1 MANFQNNSITEYG
14 RLLLAEVQAG
24 AVFIPTRIVLGS
36 GNLPAGKEPTTMTD
50 VVSPVKDL
58 NINKKEKTPDGK
70 VVFGGAYDNQG
81 VTKPFYL
88 RELALYARAEYR
100 NEDGSVKKAVDEV
113 LYSYGNAGAT
123 ADYMPAYS
131 TETVVEKQ
139 LDIVVYVGNS
149 AKVELTIASGTAMT
163 VEMGEQMVDGLRQ
176 EVGQALEG
184 KAEKTHTH
192 TSKDITGLDEAMS
205 GALEGKADKEHTHT
219 KKDITDFPESM
230 PASDVHEWAKQ
241 PNKPTYTAG
250 EVGALPLHGWQL
262 AAADF
267 DTLTASGAYQYQGVN
282 LNTPYGSSMDTHFHI
297 VVLRHND
304 HWIRQIAYD
313 VRGQNCYTRVK
324 INGAWYA
331 WQQIMLGSDVT
342 SLLAGKQDASTAINT
357 GNIGSQTVN
366 KANYASITDPGTASL
381 KNISAGTSD
390 LTAGSSSLT
399 TGDIYLVYE

>member
-24 AVFIPTRIVLGS
+24 AVFIATRIVLGS

-139 LDIVVYVGNS
+139 LDLVVYVGNS

-163 VEMGEQMVDGLRQ
+163 VEMGEQMVDGLRK
-176 EVGQALEG
+176 EVVQALEG

-205 GALEGKADKEHTHT
+205 GALKGKADKEHTHT

-230 PASDVHEWAKQ
+230 PASDMYDWAKQ
-241 PNKPTYTAG
+241 PNKPTYTAN
-250 EVGALPLHGWQL
+250 EVGAAASSHSHPVGSITGVLPVSKGGTGQTSL
-262 AAADF
+262 AALMSAM
-267 DTLTASGAYQYQGVN
+267 G
-282 LNTPYGSSMDTHFHI
+282 
-297 VVLRHND
+297 
-304 HWIRQIAYD
+304 
-313 VRGQNCYTRVK
+313 
-324 INGAWYA
+324 
-331 WQQIMLGSDVT
+331 
-342 SLLAGKQDASTAINT
+342 AGKIATGTYAGTGKYGPSNKNSLNVGFVPKLLIVKSNMGEANKNETARNVTAIIVPAVDAGISLFVPTYSGGSGTETLYVDVNGNT
-357 GNIGSQTVN
+357 IYWYSVDYYTYQLNCSGTT
-366 KANYASITDPGTASL
+366 YAYIAFG
-381 KNISAGTSD
+381 
-390 LTAGSSSLT
+390 
-399 TGDIYLVYE
+399 